1 MSTYR
6 KERNNIIFN
15 LDGVNGEY
23 RLDLSTGIFYGV
35 KGNPIKTCPKKSA
48 ITDMVWGNKFEGEE
62 NKYANLRKLIRSMID
77 NCTCTA
83 SYARYVSALG
93 GAEKIDA
100 IGVDELWCNA
110 DGYAYINEHFKEF
123 VAYRNLKGLNN
134 FHQSDL
140 RKWIRYENAKKT
152 LGNLADQLT
161 EDMYDTLLNDMPNIT
176 KEELSVA
183 IYYLVRGKMWE
194 YEGHT
199 RNLAR
204 YFTYCRAMGVE
215 PQKVNN
221 FMREFCETKATYER
235 KKAEYD
241 NKRLRDNY
249 EKHKTAFEFAYG
261 DYVVVLPQSGQDIV
275 AEGQNMHHCVGTYVD
290 RVVENSCYIVFIR
303 HKDTPNKCYLTC
315 QVHTNGEIG
324 QYYLAYDRRI
334 TSAED
339 RVFKEAFAIHLA
351 KHWAE

>member
-6 KERNNIIFN
+6 KDRNIITFN

-23 RLDLSTGIFYGV
+23 RLDLNSGILYGI
-35 KGNPIKTCPKKSA
+35 KGNPIKTCPKKSD
-48 ITDMVWGNKFEGEE
+48 IVDVLWNNGDKD
-62 NKYANLRKLIRSMID
+62 YANLRSLLRSMIS
-77 NCTCTA
+77 NNTYTSA
-83 SYARYVSALG
+83 YPRYVEALS

-100 IGVDELWCNA
+100 LGVGGLRCDF
-110 DGYAYINEHFKEF
+110 DGYVYIGRHIKEF
-123 VAYRNLKGLNN
+123 NLYRNERGLQN
-134 FHQSDL
+134 FHYSRF
-140 RKWIRYENAKKT
+140 RKWLNYENAKKI
-152 LGNLADQLT
+152 LGSIAEQMT
-161 EDMYDTLLNDMPNIT
+161 EEMYDRLICEMPTIT

-194 YEGHT
+194 YEGNVYH
-199 RNLAR
+199 LVH
-204 YFTYCRAMGVE
+204 YFNYCRAMEIE

-221 FMREFCETKATYER
+221 FMREYCETKANYER

-241 NKRLRDNY
+241 DKRLRANY

-261 DYVVVLPQSGQDIV
+261 DYVVVLPQNGQDIV
-275 AEGQNMHHCVGTYVD
+275 AEGQNMHHCVGSYVD
-290 RVVENSCYIVFIR
+290 RVVDNSCYIVFIR

-334 TSAED
+334 STAED
-339 RVFKEAFAIHLA
+339 RAFKEAFASHLRS
-351 KHWAE
+351 HWAD